1 MKRSHLLPISL
12 IVAVDVLGLTLV
24 IPLLPFYAESYGASP
39 SVVGLLVSAYALFQL
54 ISGPI
59 LGQLSDRFGRRP
71 VLIISQIGT
80 LIGFIILARAQS
92 LWVIF
97 LSRFIDG
104 ATAGNLSVAQAY
116 IADVTKPEDRAKAFG
131 IIGIAFGFGFLIGP
145 AISGFLAHYGLT
157 YPIYAAAGLSFL
169 SILGTTFFL
178 PEPERHVEVKD
189 ERKLGL
195 FQFGGYRKDFQN
207 PKISSTL
214 LQFCA
219 FFMAFSIFIAGFA
232 LFSERRFTWAGQ
244 PFGPREVGYI
254 FSYTGFLGILI
265 QGGLLARM
273 VKRFGEERIIFY
285 SFMSSIVGY
294 ALLAVAHS
302 IPLLILAATFSSF
315 GSGGLRPALTALV
328 SRQSGPREQGRM
340 MGLIQG
346 INSMS
351 SIIGPIFSGLLIDR
365 GWLTIWAGLMACFS
379 VWGLALIARSISRV
393 SAAEVQLR

>member
-1 MKRSHLLPISL
+1 MKRSPLIPISM

-24 IPLLPFYAESYGASP
+24 LPLLPFYAERYGASP
-39 SVVGLLVSAYALFQL
+39 TVVGLLVSAYALFQL
-54 ISGPI
+54 ISGPF

-80 LIGFIILARAQS
+80 LIGFIILARAEA

-116 IADVTKPEDRAKAFG
+116 IADVTKPENRAKAFG
-131 IIGIAFGFGFLIGP
+131 IIGMAFGFGFLIGP
-145 AISGFLAHYGLT
+145 AISGFLAHYGFT

-169 SILGTTFFL
+169 SILGTVFLL
-178 PEPERHVEVKD
+178 PEPKRHVELKE

-195 FQFGGYRKDFQN
+195 FEISGYRKDFKN

-219 FFMAFSIFIAGFA
+219 FFLSFSIFIAGFA
-232 LFSERRFTWAGQ
+232 LFAERRFTWDGH
-244 PFGPREVGYI
+244 PFGPREVGYV
-254 FSYTGFLGILI
+254 FSYTGLLGIFI
-265 QGGLLARM
+265 QGGFLARM
-273 VKRFGEERIIFY
+273 VKRFGEERVIAF
-285 SFMSSIVGY
+285 SFGSSIIGY
-294 ALLAVAHS
+294 GLLAFAHS
-302 IPLLILAATFSSF
+302 VPILMIAATFSSF

-328 SRQSGPREQGRM
+328 SRQSGAHEQGRM

-351 SIIGPIFSGLLIDR
+351 SIIGPVFAGLLIGW
-365 GWLTIWAGLMACFS
+365 GWLSIWAGLMGCFS
-379 VWGLALIARSISRV
+379 VWGLALIARSLSEKN
-393 SAAEVQLR
+393 A

>member
-1 MKRSHLLPISL
+1 M

-24 IPLLPFYAESYGASP
+24 LPLLPFYAERYGASP
-39 SVVGLLVSAYALFQL
+39 TVVGLLVSAYALFQL
-54 ISGPI
+54 ISGPF

-71 VLIISQIGT
+71 VLITSQIGT
-80 LIGFIILARAQS
+80 LIGFIILARAEV

-116 IADVTKPEDRAKAFG
+116 IADVTKPENRAKAFG

-145 AISGFLAHYGLT
+145 AISGFLAQFGFT

-169 SILGTTFFL
+169 SILGTIFLL
-178 PEPERHVEVKD
+178 PEPKRHVDLSE

-195 FQFGGYRKDFQN
+195 FEFTGYRKDFKN
-207 PKISSTL
+207 PKIASTL

-219 FFMAFSIFIAGFA
+219 FFLSFSVFIAGFA
-232 LFSERRFTWAGQ
+232 LFAERRFTWNGVS
-244 PFGPREVGYI
+244 FGPREVGYI
-254 FSYTGFLGILI
+254 FSYTGLLGIFI
-265 QGGLLARM
+265 QGGFLGKM
-273 VKRFGEERIIFY
+273 VKRYGEEKIIAFAFASAIIGY
-285 SFMSSIVGY
+285 SF
-294 ALLAVAHS
+294 LAIAHS

-328 SRQSGPREQGRM
+328 SRQSGPHEQGRM

-351 SIIGPIFSGLLIDR
+351 SIIGPIFSGLLIGR
-365 GWLTIWAGLMACFS
+365 GWLTIWAGLMASFS
-379 VWGLALIARSISRV
+379 FWGLILISR
-393 SAAEVQLR
+393 SLSRGRSSGDKALHGFS

>member
-1 MKRSHLLPISL
+1 MKRSPLLPISL

-24 IPLLPFYAESYGASP
+24 LPLLPFYAERYGASP
-39 SVVGLLVSAYALFQL
+39 TVVGLLVSAYALFQL
-54 ISGPI
+54 ISGPY

-71 VLIISQIGT
+71 VLIVSQIGT
-80 LIGFIILARAQS
+80 LIGFIILARANA

-116 IADVTKPEDRAKAFG
+116 IADVTEPENRAKAFG

-145 AISGFLAHYGLT
+145 AISGFLAHYGFT

-169 SILGTTFFL
+169 SILGTIFLL
-178 PEPERHVEVKD
+178 PEPERHAD
-189 ERKLGL
+189 LPSERKPGL
-195 FQFGGYRKDFQN
+195 FEFAGYGKDFKN

-219 FFMAFSIFIAGFA
+219 FFMSFSIFIAGFA
-232 LFSERRFTWAGQ
+232 LFAERRFTWEGR
-244 PFGPREVGYI
+244 PFGPREVGFI
-254 FSYTGFLGILI
+254 FSYTGLLGIFI
-265 QGGLLARM
+265 QGGFLGKM
-273 VKRFGEERIIFY
+273 VKRFGEPRVIVFSFSSAIIGY
-285 SFMSSIVGY
+285 S
-294 ALLAVAHS
+294 LLAIAHS
-302 IPLLILAATFSSF
+302 VPLLILAATFSSF

-328 SRQSGPREQGRM
+328 SRQASPREQGRM

-346 INSMS
+346 INSLS

-365 GWLTIWAGLMACFS
+365 GWLTIWAGLMGAFS
-379 VWGLALIARSISRV
+379 VWGLALI
-393 SAAEVQLR
+393 LRTFKRA